1 MGNDPA
7 PLGFQYE
14 TLDFSDSIT
23 HSNAK
28 EGIVNLS
35 QFLNRL
41 VGNGNTRKRAARISR
56 AANIEILETKQLLYA
71 SALFLPA
78 TGELNI
84 VLNSSDTVRVSAP
97 NGVVLI
103 ETLNGTT
110 FTPITSVSGVAA
122 SSVQSI
128 VILGG
133 DDGNTIDLSGV
144 LAAQFTS
151 LTSILV
157 DGANGNDLLIGSPDF
172 ADSIIGG
179 HGHDTIQGNGGND
192 TLLGGDGDDSIS
204 GGTGDDSINSGD
216 GDDSVSGDDGNDSIN
231 ASNGQDTVSGGNGND
246 TIGGANGQDSL
257 NGDAGDDFINGD
269 GGTDTINGGDGNDS
283 ILGGEFDDSLLGGNG
298 NDTINGQ
305 AGADNINGEAGDDS
319 LLGGAGNDVI
329 TSGDGNDFVNAGM
342 GNDTVTGNAGDDSLL
357 GGAGQDSI
365 NGNQGNDT
373 VRGQAGDDTLFGGG
387 GADLVDGGEG
397 NDLVQSGDP
406 SNTPPVQITIAD
418 VTSTAE
424 SDSAPFLFGP
434 VINLNYGLPVST
446 AQDVDLG
453 DVDGDGDLDI
463 VTLLTQAVAVSFNQG
478 NAVFGLP
485 VRYPVGSLLDGEIL
499 LADIDND
506 GDLDVT
512 MTPGLSANGN
522 STGSVM
528 LNNGSGVFGAEV
540 QIGNGGAFG
549 HDVGDVNGD
558 GNLDLIYSGINLTD
572 INVFL
577 GNGDG
582 TFSAGTQL
590 QVSFGTLEDVIL
602 GDWDRD
608 GDLDAAV
615 ADAGLG
621 ARIRILTNPGNGNL
635 VVQSSVTVPGTNVI
649 PFYLVR
655 GDWNQDGDL
664 DIAVNTGLDGTVVVL
679 DNNGSG
685 GFTASQ
691 TLSTTG
697 ILDYSAFTA
706 GDFDGDGDLDIATFP
721 DNVIV
726 GGVEQDIIVFV
737 NNNGVFGN
745 AVQFSSTPFTSSLG
759 FSEGCRSGDLNGDG
773 RVDLVAANLFNGA
786 ILLNAPASPPVLTFT
801 VSLTQPSTVPVTV
814 NYQTV
819 DGIAIGGVDYVS
831 TSGVLT
837 FAPGE
842 VTKTVPVQ
850 AIGDALAEPDE
861 TFFLNLSN
869 ATGASISDRQ
879 AQGLIVDDDGGI
891 PLPTLSIND
900 VALAA
905 EGNGAASL
913 TFTVSLSVPASG
925 TVTVQ
930 FETGDRTALAGL
942 DYTASTG
949 VLTFNPG
956 VTALTLTVPV
966 LGDNFLE
973 GDEIFFVN
981 LLSPTGATL
990 ADSQGVGTIG
1000 NDDSFIE
1007 PINDTLLGGNGDDT
1021 LVGSIGDDVLNGQA
1035 GNDSILGGDGNDSLL
1050 GGSGNDTL
1058 DGQAGNDTL
1067 DGQGGDDVL
1076 IGGGGDDTF
1085 VLGNGA
1091 GGQDTIDGGDG
1102 FNGLVVN
1109 GTGIADTITI
1119 DAPNGF
1125 IRVVRGG
1132 ATITASAN
1140 TQSVTVNGL
1149 GGNDLITIGSLS
1161 GVPATLL
1168 TVNGGEGDDTI
1179 SASGADIGRV
1189 RLFLSGDN
1197 GNDSIIGSLG
1207 KDTILGGNGSDS
1219 INGGAGDD
1227 SILGLAGNDVLAGGT
1242 GNDTVNGGDG
1252 ADFVTGQAGDDSLD
1266 GGTGNDTLRGFE
1278 GNDTLQGQ
1286 AGDDL
1291 LNGMDGDDSILGGVG
1306 KDQITGGAG
1315 DDTLDGGRNDD
1326 TINGN
1331 SGNDKIRGDHGN
1343 DYINAGTD
1351 TDTVNGGDGNDTIF
1365 ATDGNDLLNGGDGND
1380 NINAGGGNDTVV
1392 GGDGNDSILGGG
1404 GNDVILGGDGDDYI
1418 DGQGG
1423 TDTIAGNQGI
1433 DVIVDPPNEI
1443 DEQYVLSAAIIS
1455 MLDAV

>member
-35 QFLNRL
+35 RFLNQL

-172 ADSIIGG
+172 ADSLIGG

-192 TLLGGDGDDSIS
+192 TLLGGDGDDNVS
-204 GGTGDDSINSGD
+204 GGTGDDSINAGD
-216 GDDSVSGDDGNDSIN
+216 GDDIVSADDGNDTVLAGNGQDSVTGGAGNDSIN
-231 ASNGQDTVSGGNGND
+231 
-246 TIGGANGQDSL
+246 GANGQDAL
-257 NGDAGDDFINGD
+257 QGETGDDTINGD
-269 GGTDTINGGDGNDS
+269 GGTDTITGGDGNDS
-283 ILGGEFDDSLLGGNG
+283 ILGGEFNDVLFGSAG

-305 AGADNINGEAGDDS
+305 AGNDTIDGGSEDDS
-319 LLGGAGNDVI
+319 LLGGVGNDSLTGDAGNDTMSGDAGNDFLI
-329 TSGDGNDFVNAGM
+329 GGDGNDLGYGGS
-342 GNDTVTGNAGDDSLL
+342 GNDDLD
-357 GGAGQDSI
+357 GGL
-365 NGNQGNDT
+365 
-373 VRGQAGDDTLFGGG
+373 GDDTLRGNSGNDTLCGNF
-387 GADLVDGGEG
+387 GADNLDGNAG
-397 NDLVQSGDP
+397 NDLVQS
-406 SNTPPVQITIAD
+406 IC
-418 VTSTAE
+418 
-424 SDSAPFLFGP
+424 
-434 VINLNYGLPVST
+434 INVVP
-446 AQDVDLG
+446 LG
-453 DVDGDGDLDI
+453 I
-463 VTLLTQAVAVSFNQG
+463 S
-478 NAVFGLP
+478 
-485 VRYPVGSLLDGEIL
+485 I
-499 LADIDND
+499 
-506 GDLDVT
+506 
-512 MTPGLSANGN
+512 
-522 STGSVM
+522 
-528 LNNGSGVFGAEV
+528 
-540 QIGNGGAFG
+540 
-549 HDVGDVNGD
+549 GDVNIAEGGTAGVVLVVDQSGSTFGSFGGSPVGD
-558 GNLDLIYSGINLTD
+558 LNFDGFADTILDAEIASLLAFQADLIARGVSADLSVISFDFFSYIQDMNPVLPGVQLITSPTADADNNGVTDFEQIVRALQSLGGTAFEPPLQDAISVFQQIGTAQGAGTLAFLSDGQPFDGLPFPAYSDEVATLQAMGVTLRAFGVGPFASLPDLQVIDPSAQIFTTSNALAQALSNLGVTSGVT
-572 INVFL
+572 NVSIALSAAPSVPFTV
-577 GNGDG
+577 DFA
-582 TFSAGTQL
+582 TSAGT
-590 QVSFGTLEDVIL
+590 
-602 GDWDRD
+602 
-608 GDLDAAV
+608 A
-615 ADAGLG
+615 
-621 ARIRILTNPGNGNL
+621 
-635 VVQSSVTVPGTNVI
+635 
-649 PFYLVR
+649 
-655 GDWNQDGDL
+655 
-664 DIAVNTGLDGTVVVL
+664 
-679 DNNGSG
+679 
-685 GFTASQ
+685 
-691 TLSTTG
+691 
-697 ILDYSAFTA
+697 TA
-706 GDFDGDGDLDIATFP
+706 GIDF
-721 DNVIV
+721 
-726 GGVEQDIIVFV
+726 
-737 NNNGVFGN
+737 
-745 AVQFSSTPFTSSLG
+745 
-759 FSEGCRSGDLNGDG
+759 
-773 RVDLVAANLFNGA
+773 
-786 ILLNAPASPPVLTFT
+786 
-801 VSLTQPSTVPVTV
+801 SLT
-814 NYQTV
+814 
-819 DGIAIGGVDYVS
+819 
-831 TSGVLT
+831 SGTLT
-837 FAPGE
+837 FAAGQTVATIP
-842 VTKTVPVQ
+842 VT
-850 AIGDALAEPDE
+850 AIGDAIPEAPE
-861 TFFLNLSN
+861 TFFITLSN
-869 ATGASISDRQ
+869 LTPLGFTINPFVLVDSVATVTIYDNGSVVPPS
-879 AQGLIVDDDGGI
+879 
-891 PLPTLSIND
+891 PLP
-900 VALAA
+900 
-905 EGNGAASL
+905 
-913 TFTVSLSVPASG
+913 
-925 TVTVQ
+925 
-930 FETGDRTALAGL
+930 
-942 DYTASTG
+942 
-949 VLTFNPG
+949 
-956 VTALTLTVPV
+956 VPV
-966 LGDNFLE
+966 PPPPSAGFDI
-973 GDEIFFVN
+973 D
-981 LLSPTGATL
+981 P
-990 ADSQGVGTIG
+990 IG
-1000 NDDSFIE
+1000 
-1007 PINDTLLGGNGDDT
+1007 DT
-1021 LVGSIGDDVLNGQA
+1021 LVGSDGDDTLIGDLGNDTISGGA
-1035 GNDSILGGDGNDSLL
+1035 GNDSVLA
-1050 GGSGNDTL
+1050 GSGNDLVFGGAGADTL
-1058 DGQAGNDTL
+1058 DGQNGDDTL
-1067 DGQGGDDVL
+1067 DGQGGKDLL
-1076 IGGGGDDTF
+1076 IGGNGDDTF
-1085 VLGNGA
+1085 VFGPSS
-1091 GGQDTIDGGDG
+1091 GQDSVDGGDG
-1102 FNGLVVN
+1102 LNGIVAN
-1109 GTGIADTITI
+1109 GTGNADTINV

-1125 IRVVRGG
+1125 IRVIQGSS
-1132 ATITASAN
+1132 TITASTNIQA
-1140 TQSVTVNGL
+1140 VTVNGL

-1161 GVPATLL
+1161 GVLPTVL

-1179 SASGADIGRV
+1179 SANGADIGRV

-1197 GNDSIIGSLG
+1197 GNDSILGSLG

-1252 ADFVTGQAGDDSLD
+1252 LDFVTGQAGDDSLD

-1331 SGNDKIRGDHGN
+1331 SGDDKIRGDHGN

-1380 NINAGGGNDTVV
+1380 NINAGGGNDTIV